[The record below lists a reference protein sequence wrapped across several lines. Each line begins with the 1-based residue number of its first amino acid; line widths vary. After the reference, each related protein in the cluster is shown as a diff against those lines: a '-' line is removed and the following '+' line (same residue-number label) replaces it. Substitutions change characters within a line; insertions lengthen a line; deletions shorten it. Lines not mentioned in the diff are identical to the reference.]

1 MITVNLSKGEALLYI
16 EMIKR
21 SNEELLSQISE
32 KLDESVTQQEMVQAA
47 RHNYIANL
55 EGEVNALRA
64 QIDAKNLAS
73 DPAALKPRKKAVKL
87 KPKAPWGYKKD
98 GTPKKRPGRAPGAF

>member
-55 EGEVNALRA
+55 ENEVKALRTMMNA
-64 QIDAKNLAS
+64 EVSNQPKVK
-73 DPAALKPRKKAVKL
+73 PANKKGRPA

>member
-1 MITVNLSKGEALLYI
+1 MITVELSKAEALLYM

-21 SNEELLSQISE
+21 NTNDLLEQLSDELDIAVTGEEMSQAVKE
-32 KLDESVTQQEMVQAA
+32 NYVT
-47 RHNYIANL
+47 NL
-55 EGEVNALRA
+55 ENENKALRA

-73 DPAALKPRKKAVKL
+73 DPAALKPRKKMGRPA

-98 GTPKKRPGRAPGAF
+98 GTPKKRPGRAPGF

>member
-21 SNEELLSQISE
+21 NNEELLAQISE
-32 KLDESVTQQEMVQAA
+32 KLEESVAEQEMMQAA
-47 RHNYIANL
+47 SHYYVANL
-55 EGEVNALRA
+55 ESENKALRNMMNA
-64 QIDAKNLAS
+64 EVSDQPEAK
-73 DPAALKPRKKAVKL
+73 PAKKKVRPA

-98 GTPKKRPGRAPGAF
+98 GTPKKRPGRQAGF

>member
-1 MITVNLSKGEALLYI
+1 MITVELSKAEALLYM

-21 SNEELLSQISE
+21 NTNDLLEQLANE
-32 KLDESVTQQEMVQAA
+32 LDIAVTGEEMNQAA
-47 RHNYIANL
+47 KENYVANL
-55 EGEVNALRA
+55 ENENKALRTMMNA
-64 QIDAKNLAS
+64 EVSDQPEAK
-73 DPAALKPRKKAVKL
+73 PAKKKGRPA

>member
-21 SNEELLSQISE
+21 NNQELLSQIGD
-32 KLDESVTQQEMVQAA
+32 KLEDSVTQQEMMQAA
-47 RHNYIANL
+47 SQNYVANL
-55 EGEVNALRA
+55 ENENRALRTMMNA
-64 QIDAKNLAS
+64 EVSDQPEVKPAKKKGR
-73 DPAALKPRKKAVKL
+73 PA

-98 GTPKKRPGRAPGAF
+98 GTPKKRPGRAPGF

>member
-1 MITVNLSKGEALLYI
+1 MITVNLSKGEALLYM

-21 SNEELLSQISE
+21 NSQELLAQISE
-32 KLDESVTQQEMVQAA
+32 KLEESVTQQEMMQAA
-47 RHNYIANL
+47 SQNYITNL
-55 EGEVNALRA
+55 EGEVQILRA

-73 DPAALKPRKKAVKL
+73 DPAGLKPRKKMVKL

-98 GTPKKRPGRAPGAF
+98 GTPKKRPGPQRGL

>member
-1 MITVNLSKGEALLYI
+1 MITVDISKGEALLYM
-16 EMIKR
+16 EMIRRNSQK
-21 SNEELLSQISE
+21 LLAQIGD
-32 KLDESVTQQEMVQAA
+32 KLEQSVTEQEMMQAA

-55 EGEVNALRA
+55 ENENKALRTMMNA
-64 QIDAKNLAS
+64 EVSDQPEVKPAK
-73 DPAALKPRKKAVKL
+73 KKGRTA

>member
-21 SNEELLSQISE
+21 NNQELLSQIGD
-32 KLDESVTQQEMVQAA
+32 KLEDSVTQQEMMQAA
-47 RHNYIANL
+47 SQNYVANL
-55 EGEVNALRA
+55 ENENRALRTMLNA
-64 QIDAKNLAS
+64 EAS
-73 DPAALKPRKKAVKL
+73 DQPEAKPAKKKGRPA

-98 GTPKKRPGRAPGAF
+98 GTPKKRPGRAPGF

>member
-21 SNEELLSQISE
+21 NNQELLSQIGE
-32 KLDESVTQQEMVQAA
+32 KLEDSVTQQEMMQAA
-47 RHNYIANL
+47 SQNYVANL
-55 EGEVNALRA
+55 ENENQALRA

-73 DPAALKPRKKAVKL
+73 DPAGLKPRKKMGRPA

-98 GTPKKRPGRAPGAF
+98 GTPKKRPGRAPGF

>member
-1 MITVNLSKGEALLYI
+1 MITVELSKAEALLYM

-21 SNEELLSQISE
+21 NTNDLLEQLSDELDIAVTGEEMS
-32 KLDESVTQQEMVQAA
+32 QAA
-47 RHNYIANL
+47 KENYVANL
-55 EGEVNALRA
+55 EKENQALRTMLNA
-64 QIDAKNLAS
+64 EVSDQPEAK
-73 DPAALKPRKKAVKL
+73 PAKKKGRPA

>member
-21 SNEELLSQISE
+21 SNEELLAQISE
-32 KLDESVTQQEMVQAA
+32 KLEESVTQQEMVQAA
-47 RHNYIANL
+47 RQNYIANL
-55 EGEVNALRA
+55 ESENKALRTMLNA
-64 QIDAKNLAS
+64 EVSDQPEAK
-73 DPAALKPRKKAVKL
+73 PAKKKGRTA